1 MKATTTEIFCC
12 RSEASDSPVVEES
25 APAGSAEPASIGSL
39 IQKFERA
46 NQADPHVCLLIPLP
60 TSPHNRDMVLAVLRE
75 LVGSPD
81 RVVWGLYAGVQ
92 GPLSQ
97 TDRA

>member
-46 NQADPHVCLLIPLP
+46 NQADPHVCLLIPHL
-60 TSPHNRDMVLAVLRE
+60 TSPHNRDMMLAFLCE
-75 LVGSPD
+75 LVGS
-81 RVVWGLYAGVQ
+81 L
-92 GPLSQ
+92 
-97 TDRA
+97 